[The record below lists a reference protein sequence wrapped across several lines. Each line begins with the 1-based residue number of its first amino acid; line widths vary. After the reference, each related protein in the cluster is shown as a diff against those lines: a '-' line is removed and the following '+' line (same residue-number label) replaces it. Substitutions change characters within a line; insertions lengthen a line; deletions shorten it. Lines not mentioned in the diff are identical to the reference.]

1 MNPSSLLKEVGV
13 KSSYMWVGGL
23 LALLLV
29 FFVNPAAAQLKIGHV
44 NTQKILEGYKEAQ
57 DARKQFD
64 EINKGWEEEFNNMR
78 REFATKRDELE
89 SQSLLLSDEKK
100 REKLLE
106 LQNLELRI
114 QQYAQEKWGQN
125 GEGEKKQ
132 AEIMQPL
139 SDKIVAAVKKVS
151 EQEKFDY
158 VFDNAANIILYVN
171 PGQTDLTT
179 KVLDELNKTV
189 ASTKPAGASK

>member
-1 MNPSSLLKEVGV
+1 MHQSLIKEVGV
-13 KSSYMWVGGL
+13 KASYMWIGGFLML
-23 LALLLV
+23 L
-29 FFVNPAAAQLKIGHV
+29 FVLYANPVAAQPKVGHV
-44 NTQKILEGYKEAQ
+44 NTQKILEGFKEAQ

-78 REFATKRDELE
+78 REYAQKRDELE
-89 SQSLLLSDEKK
+89 SQALLLSEEKK

-139 SDKIVAAVKKVS
+139 SDKIVNAVKKIS
-151 EQEKFDY
+151 EQDKFDY
-158 VFDNAANIILYVN
+158 VFDNAANIILYVSPN
-171 PGQTDLTT
+171 QVDLTA
-179 KVLDELNKTV
+179 KVLEELNKTV
-189 ASTKPAGASK
+189 ATTKPAGATK